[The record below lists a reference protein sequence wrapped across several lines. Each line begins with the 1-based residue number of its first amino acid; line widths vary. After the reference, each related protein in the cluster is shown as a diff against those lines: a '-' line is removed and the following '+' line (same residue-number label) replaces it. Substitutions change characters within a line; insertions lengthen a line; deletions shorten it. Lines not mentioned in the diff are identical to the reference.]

1 MEKEKRPMNYDEL
14 IGGFAFATE
23 TIDVNVPENT
33 TGVYLLSKGERSS
46 RGNLYVDYVG
56 RAVATETED
65 LRKRLKNHLNNPD
78 EQQSDESGR
87 LVSMYKWFW
96 FYVEESEEKAYERE
110 CLDYH
115 RYGNIRALINK
126 NHPAK
131 RPGHPEDKCPVHGCE
146 K

>member
-87 LVSMYKWFW
+87 LVSMDFRIVMRFLIEFLVMMSVQWSHS
-96 FYVEESEEKAYERE
+96 ESSLFLRQLQSIFGLS
-110 CLDYH
+110 CQS
-115 RYGNIRALINK
+115 
-126 NHPAK
+126 
-131 RPGHPEDKCPVHGCE
+131 
-146 K
+146 